1 MIVPVSAM
9 ATAQPVTTPAIWSS
23 SAADSGGVSLARAM
37 LAGSSASHS
46 AGSPAGTTNG
56 ASGTTNGASGTTNGA
71 SGTTNGAS
79 GITNGA
85 SGTGWPSGV
94 AAAAT
99 SAARSVSTRA
109 MA

>member
-56 ASGTTNGASGTTNGA
+56 PAGTTNGA

>member
-46 AGSPAGTTNG
+46 AGSP
-56 ASGTTNGASGTTNGA
+56 SGTTNGASGTTNGA

>member
-79 GITNGA
+79 G
-85 SGTGWPSGV
+85 TGWPSGV

>member
-71 SGTTNGAS
+71 SG
-79 GITNGA
+79 ITNGA